1 MEKEIK
7 IKILSKQYEIPQD
20 ILDSLLIDDNADED
34 DCDIKINEA
43 VLAVVD
49 KDLDKSAQSGDGIIK
64 MVTDGFLRSD
74 EKRVEISYSE
84 TELTGMEGA
93 TTSLS
98 FDIQNPSVL
107 TMLRGGTVT
116 TAMVFEPC
124 TRHTTIYETPYMP
137 FEICISTIS
146 VLNTLLEDG
155 KIKFDY
161 IVEIKGAQAERTS
174 FSIEVK
180 DRNGDKAPL
189 SEYAN

>member
-64 MVTDGFLRSD
+64 MFTDGYFKSD

-98 FDIQNPSVL
+98 FDTQNPSVL

-116 TAMVFEPC
+116 TAMVFEPG

-146 VLNTLLEDG
+146 VANTLLEDG

>member
-1 MEKEIK
+1 MEKQIK
-7 IKILSKQYEIPQD
+7 IKILSKQYEIPKEV
-20 ILDSLLIDDNADED
+20 LDGLLIDDCDEEDCNIKIDED
-34 DCDIKINEA
+34 LLAA
-43 VLAVVD
+43 VDNNLE
-49 KDLDKSAQSGDGIIK
+49 KNTEGGDGIVK
-64 MVTDGFLRSD
+64 MVTDGYFKSD

-93 TTSLS
+93 VTSLS

-116 TAMVFEPC
+116 TAMVFEPN
-124 TRHTTIYETPYMP
+124 TRHMTIYETPYMP

-146 VLNTLLEDG
+146 VANTLLVDG

-174 FSIEVK
+174 FSIEIE
-180 DRNGDKAPL
+180 DISNDTSPL